1 MKNTVKNKV
10 VIEKLFTRGKRVV
23 NKNLMLRILEG
34 DNAYMVTVSSK
45 NFKRAVD
52 RNRIKRLMREVI
64 RENEIKGTFALI
76 YLGKELPTLETLKTE
91 FNEIKKRV

>member
-1 MKNTVKNKV
+1 
-10 VIEKLFTRGKRVV
+10 
-23 NKNLMLRILEG
+23 MLRILEG